1 LAFIFY
7 GAGVAYYGL
16 TILYIAACGYFWEK
30 KIRDME
36 WIIKLMYVVA
46 AFAIYF
52 IIHES
57 ILGDFSTIE

>member
-1 LAFIFY
+1 MVLLYYTSLRVVIF
-7 GAGVAYYGL
+7 GK
-16 TILYIAACGYFWEK
+16 K

-52 IIHES
+52 IIYES
-57 ILGDFSTIE
+57 ILGDYLATE